1 MDFRIIVMKIAL
13 DLINKNYKSLL
24 KNMPV
29 APPSFGRNDYSSAV
43 LSLKEPLKADK
54 VEISRSKAKNKPDLL
69 TLSKEEIINAILIS
83 SKKSENF
90 IGNGN
95 EAKVYKIDGTN
106 YCVRVP
112 YESKS
117 LKNSDISLAVSEKD
131 KVNHVVARFSN
142 GVTIMKLIDG
152 FSLEGRFSDTFPQ
165 APRNK
170 ALLKL
175 PVSAFNK
182 LFKQVCNA
190 KDNDMIF
197 DCSAPNLIINPKE
210 KTITAID
217 FYEMDPEYPEVVK
230 PLRHMLEAMGDSDDF
245 EFRKRVIG
253 KILLGALEEL
263 KPDVKPCLNIG
274 EFKFRD
280 FMDNAQNGGSLCRSQ
295 KWAKLKDVLTEVEC
309 LKIKEMA
316 GGKVKDMLQYKIDE
330 ASELIQVLSSC
341 ENSCFV

>member
-1 MDFRIIVMKIAL
+1 MKLLSDTFKIY
-13 DLINKNYKSLL
+13 NKNWTKTVPGSL
-24 KNMPV
+24 
-29 APPSFGRNDYSSAV
+29 PSFGRNDISSTT
-43 LSLKEPLKADK
+43 LTLKEPLKADK
-54 VEISRSKAKNKPDLL
+54 VEISCSKAKNKSDLL

-112 YESKS
+112 YDSKN
-117 LKNSDISLAVSEKD
+117 LRNSDISLDVSEKD

-142 GVTIMKLIDG
+142 GVTIMNLIDG
-152 FSLEGRFSDTFPQ
+152 FSLEGRFSNTFPQ
-165 APRNK
+165 EPRNK

-175 PVSAFNK
+175 PVSAFNG
-182 LFKQVCNA
+182 LFKQVCHA

-217 FYEMDPEYPEVVK
+217 FYEMDPEYPEQVK

-245 EFRKRVIG
+245 EFRKKVIG

-295 KWAKLKDVLTEVEC
+295 KWAKLKDVLTDVEC

-316 GGKVKDMLQYKIDE
+316 GIDVKDILQYKIDE